1 MLAAREAPRGSLTR
15 SYEIPTVRLRRRLWL
30 LWIILIVGCA
40 VGAYRH
46 AEFFVT
52 YRQEPILMGIWTA
65 LFFFAVVQGILAWF
79 ERPYTVKRWERA
91 RLDRLRVTV
100 NIPVY
105 NEDPALLDR
114 ALYSLARQTRL
125 PDRVSVV
132 DDGSKHDY
140 AEVRDWWQVCWPAGS
155 EFHWTRQANG
165 GKKRAQAAT
174 FANDPHADIFVTIDS
189 DTALAI
195 NAIEEGLK
203 PFADPRVQSVAGLEL
218 PMNLRRNWITWL
230 NGARSVIWQLVS
242 CSAQSV
248 LGDVLVNRGTY
259 ALYRA
264 DVIRDNLEAY
274 VEEQFFGHPV
284 HLGDDAALTLFARGR
299 GRAVQQPSAVQF
311 AMYPESLSHHLR
323 QWVRWMRGLTVRT
336 FWRIRYLPM
345 WSYGWWFTVLSLW
358 GFFAS
363 TASLLSVAVLW
374 PESRAFLLTALTASV
389 GWAWL
394 MALRVFCVAR
404 SDERWSV
411 RLRMFLLAPVA
422 GAWVTFVLRWLRI
435 DGIFTCMK
443 DGWNTRQKVEVG
455 IDGVPE
461 IEPAEV
467 A

>member
-1 MLAAREAPRGSLTR
+1 
-15 SYEIPTVRLRRRLWL
+15 VRLRRRLWL
-30 LWIILIVGCA
+30 LWIVIIGGCA

-46 AEFFVT
+46 ADFFLI
-52 YRQEPILMGIWTA
+52 YRQEPALMAIWA
-65 LFFFAVVQGILAWF
+65 VLFLFAAAQGILAWF

-91 RLDRLRVTV
+91 RLGRLRVTV

-140 AEVRDWWQVCWPAGS
+140 AEVRDWWQAHWPARS
-155 EFHWTRQANG
+155 ELHWTRQANG
-165 GKKRAQAAT
+165 GKKRAQATT
-174 FANDPHADIFVTIDS
+174 FGNDPHADIFITVDS

-203 PFADPRVQSVAGLEL
+203 PFADSRVQSVAGLEL

-230 NGARSVIWQLVS
+230 NGTRALIWQLVS

-264 DVIRDNLEAY
+264 EVIRDNLEAY

-311 AMYPESLSHHLR
+311 AMYPETLSHHLR

-336 FWRIRYLPM
+336 FWRIRYLPVR
-345 WSYGWWFTVLSLW
+345 SYGWWFTVMSLW

-363 TASLLSVAVLW
+363 TAALLSVPLLW
-374 PESRAFLLTALTASV
+374 PESRAFLLTAVAASV

-404 SDERWSV
+404 SDESWWV
-411 RLRMFLLAPVA
+411 RLRVFLLGPVA
-422 GAWVTFVLRWLRI
+422 AAWVTFVLRWFRI
-435 DGIFTCMK
+435 HGIFTCMK

-455 IDGVPE
+455 IDGMPE